1 MANPEN
7 GGDDMQEQWLFRNR
21 KKSPR
26 LFRQFFLG
34 ITRWK
39 STGFS
44 SPLDRWRWDD
54 EVYATK
60 LKVWEWLVWH
70 FEGAYKTA
78 RRSRKGDSRRKTE
91 KKPIVSESTLF
102 VFFEVASPW
111 PFFGL
116 WSQRWPWKEAFSA
129 PDSLTLDIWEF
140 NEPCPT
146 WWFSSSL
153 PKDNLAV
160 LQIRKERRGW
170 RPYPGG
176 LSQLF

>member
-7 GGDDMQEQWLFRNR
+7 GGDMQEQWLFRNR

-54 EVYATK
+54 DEVCASI

-91 KKPIVSESTLF
+91 KKSIVSESTLF

-111 PFFGL
+111 PFLVFGL
-116 WSQRWPWKEAFSA
+116 
-129 PDSLTLDIWEF
+129 
-140 NEPCPT
+140 
-146 WWFSSSL
+146 
-153 PKDNLAV
+153 KDGLGKRPFLHLIVSPSISENSTNLALHDDLAQV
-160 LQIRKERRGW
+160 CPRIT
-170 RPYPGG
+170 
-176 LSQLF
+176 